1 MAHYPT
7 DHRRGVS
14 AGKAGVGVQVSEAD
28 TRGDKTTGA
37 RHYVTVDDQ
46 K

>member
-14 AGKAGVGVQVSEAD
+14 AGKAGVGVQVSEAKRD
-28 TRGDKTTGA
+28 EA
-37 RHYVTVDDQ
+37 RETKVALL
-46 K
+46 